1 MASSTDIGNTAW
13 VKTQVNVLINANQ
26 KCYDTCVS
34 LRECYNKVRSNW
46 RSTGTTDNV
55 NYMEKLD
62 ANIDKVYSLVDIIS
76 DLGEYINKYIDDS
89 IAASKN

>member
-55 NYMEKLD
+55 NYM
-62 ANIDKVYSLVDIIS
+62 
-76 DLGEYINKYIDDS
+76 
-89 IAASKN
+89 